1 MFVMAFFVFWFQIQ
15 PARLKD
21 WKVKQLWLGKIRF
34 KEKKIEQQ
42 INLNYLALKHGK
54 INKETKIRRK

>member
-1 MFVMAFFVFWFQIQ
+1 MVLLFFCILVQVQ
-15 PARLKD
+15 LARFKD

-42 INLNYLALKHGK
+42 INLNYLALKQGK